1 MPSRQACLGAREQCQ
16 KHCVLGATAKERP
29 LALHVMAP
37 AKSSSEILDH
47 MTVKN
52 VAELANA
59 PAMFVVARAKLSPL
73 PKREVE
79 QTHS

>member
-1 MPSRQACLGAREQCQ
+1 
-16 KHCVLGATAKERP
+16 
-29 LALHVMAP
+29 
-37 AKSSSEILDH
+37 

-59 PAMFVVARAKLSPL
+59 PAMFVVARAKSSPL

-79 QTHS
+79 RTHS